1 MSLTELSYYLRKSLP
16 FFLIGLLIILI
27 IFYFFRVLFSYLE
40 SQKQKVLYV
49 NPIFGKIQ
57 KPIFD
62 NATSS
67 AQFSFTLDTIEG
79 KPVTATESAKIFF
92 FPAPTAKFG
101 YREKLYLIAK
111 TLGFDA
117 ESMRYQLNGRE
128 ATFDNGKQILTVDV
142 SNFNFSY
149 EYRFASDDAEFRY
162 TSNPTKSISET
173 KASDFLKSIGR
184 YPEEFAQG
192 KTNTIFVY
200 YTPSI
205 KQMRIVEK
213 SQEANA
219 SEVDFYTPDIDGISV
234 ISSRYPNSQNY
245 VVMSFHN
252 NDIKILKAQVKFYDR
267 SQEQFGVYPLKSA
280 EKAYEELRSG
290 KGFVTH
296 FSVETNN
303 IAIKKMFLAY
313 LDTPSYQTY
322 LQPVYVFLGDNDFV
336 GYTPA
341 LQDDYFIE

>member
-1 MSLTELSYYLRKSLP
+1 MSLTELSYYLRKLFP

-40 SQKQKVLYV
+40 SQKQKVLYI

-57 KPIFD
+57 KPVFD

-67 AQFSFTLDTIEG
+67 AQFLFTFDTIEG
-79 KPVTATESAKIFF
+79 KPVTATDSAKIFF
-92 FPAPTAKFG
+92 VPAPTAKFG

-117 ESMRYQLNGRE
+117 KSLQYRLNGKE
-128 ATFDNGKQILTVDV
+128 AIFGNEKQTLTIDV
-142 SNFNFSY
+142 ANFNFTY

-162 TSNPTKSISET
+162 TSNPTKSTSET

-184 YPEEFAQG
+184 YPEEFARG
-192 KTNTIFVY
+192 KTNAIFVY

-219 SEVDFYTPDIDGISV
+219 AEVDYYTPDIDGIPV
-234 ISSRYPNSQNY
+234 VSSQYPNSHNY
-245 VVMSFHN
+245 VVMSFHS
-252 NDIKILKAQVKFYDR
+252 NDIKVLKAQIRFFEQ
-267 SQEQFGVYPLKSA
+267 SQEQIGIYPLKSA

-303 IAIKKMFLAY
+303 VVIKKMFLAY
-313 LDTPSYQTY
+313 FDKPLYQTY

-336 GYTPA
+336 GYVPA
-341 LQDDYFIE
+341 LRDDYFIE